1 MGEMAKLGVACML
14 KKHKNA
20 ICSHALSLVREC

>member
-1 MGEMAKLGVACML
+1 MGEMAKLGAVCML

-20 ICSHALSLVREC
+20 IYGHALSLVREC